1 MYKTTTRKKILS
13 LCLLTLSQ
21 AGWEQTQTV
30 QVLEFHPA
38 PGQFVNVLP
47 KADANSTQD
56 DVNRR
61 CEDLLNDEGNVVS
74 LGTYGGYITMKF
86 DHPIVNKYGSD
97 FLIKGN
103 GMYATDDPKYGKE
116 TIGGSIEPGIVYVGV
131 GDNLETAN
139 GMSWQARN
147 TIPTRF
153 TTSRSLTSSQP
164 PKPVNISY
172 LDLSAT
178 TISSGIVHGP
188 TPRESDATP
197 LAII

>member
-1 MYKTTTRKKILS
+1 MPTAKAGTTQADINR
-13 LCLLTLSQ
+13 LCE
-21 AGWEQTQTV
+21 EQ
-30 QVLEFHPA
+30 LE
-38 PGQFVNVLP
+38 
-47 KADANSTQD
+47 D
-56 DVNRR
+56 
-61 CEDLLNDEGNVVS
+61 GNLVH

-103 GMYATDDPKYGKE
+103 GMYAIDDPKYGKE

-147 TIPTRF
+147 TTPTRF

-164 PKPVNISY
+164 PKPVSISC
-172 LDLSAT
+172 LALCVI
-178 TISSGIVHGP
+178 TISSGIVLG
-188 TPRESDATP
+188 RMLRVSVAT
-197 LAII
+197 LRVIT

>member
-21 AGWEQTQTV
+21 AGWAQTQTV

-47 KADANSTQD
+47 EADANSTQD
-56 DVNRR
+56 EVNRR

-86 DHPIVNKYGSD
+86 DHPIVNKHGSD
-97 FLIKGN
+97 FLILGN
-103 GMYATDDPKYGKE
+103 GMYATDDPKYGWEWATTSKQ
-116 TIGGSIEPGIVYVGV
+116 P
-131 GDNLETAN
+131 N

-147 TIPTRF
+147 TTPTRF

-164 PKPVNISY
+164 PKPVNISC

-188 TPRESDATP
+188 TPRESDAIP
-197 LAII
+197 LAIT